1 MTITAFA
8 QERVVLDRVASVV
21 EDKIVLMSDV
31 VLAANAI
38 AAQQNINPTKNP
50 ALYNNILDQSL
61 ESMIEQLLIIEMA
74 EIDSVE
80 VLDKDVD
87 RSLDQQVENII
98 LQTGGKEQAE
108 IALGKK
114 ISEFK
119 RSYRDD
125 MKGKLLAE
133 KYTSS
138 LTSNISVSR
147 GDVVD
152 FFNSYKDSLPDFPT
166 LYKTRHILIEIKP
179 SKESEKLANNRAL
192 DIKKQILGGMKFE
205 EAAQKFSEDPGSK
218 NDGGNLGFVS
228 RGTFVKEFEK
238 AAFTMDKNVI
248 SDPIK
253 TQFGYHIIEV
263 LERTGERVLARHILI
278 RSETTEDDKKAAY
291 KKADEIKK
299 NIVSYEDFYSQA
311 ISFSDDETS
320 KSKGGYMGMIDI
332 EQYQVPEI
340 SEVLKTIKTNT
351 VSSPIL
357 TNFGYHLVWV
367 DSITEGG
374 PASLE
379 NNWLDIEG
387 LALNKKKADWYN
399 SWIEDIKR
407 NFYIK
412 RNDLTYPQINN

>member
-38 AAQQNINPTKNP
+38 AAQQNINPTKNL

-179 SKESEKLANNRAL
+179 SEESEKLANNRAL
-192 DIKKQILGGMKFE
+192 DIKKQILDGMKFE

-253 TQFGYHIIEV
+253 TQFGYHVIEV

-299 NIVSYEDFYSQA
+299 NIVSYDDFYSQA
-311 ISFSDDETS
+311 IGFSDDETS

-351 VSSPIL
+351 VSTPIL